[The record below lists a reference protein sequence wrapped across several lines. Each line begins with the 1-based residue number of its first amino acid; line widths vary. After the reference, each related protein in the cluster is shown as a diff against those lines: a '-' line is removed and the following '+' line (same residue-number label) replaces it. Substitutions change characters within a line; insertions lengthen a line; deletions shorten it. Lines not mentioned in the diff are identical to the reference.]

1 MEKKY
6 EFKLD
11 LLKVHKSDVRRA
23 GLLPE
28 KDEYELK
35 NGLTLVLPEYDEDD
49 VILTAAK
56 DFIDYLFVSQGVSAM
71 LGREAMGAECLTI
84 SLNRDL
90 GDAAGYMGYRLTV
103 TKTGISLEGYDV
115 RGVAQGLY
123 ALEDMMNLRRA
134 PFVKHGVVA
143 RRALFRSRLTN
154 SPYGMLEYND
164 AALSLIAHCG
174 MDTIELWIDNPF
186 TTQRGDYIDMRL
198 LSERAA
204 RYGIDIAILMR
215 APHDKHPTDP
225 GAQAHYDAMYGDL
238 MTACPRIKYITLEGE
253 NTHFKS
259 HDPAVCAR
267 SNVDGI
273 PTGVPT
279 PGWWPCSDYPDWV
292 RMILSA
298 VRKHSDTA
306 EVIFSTYNWGFAP
319 EEDRVRLIENL
330 PDGIIH
336 EATWDM
342 FQRRRIGDS
351 VSTVPDYSL
360 SFVGPGD
367 YFKSEAIAVAKRPGL
382 RLAANSQ
389 TSGRTWDFGVVPY
402 EPMPGQ
408 WIKRYEAMQKAHEE
422 WGLSYI
428 NENIHYGFYPSFIL
442 DIEKEA
448 FFTNGRP
455 LNEMLSLVLSRDFEK
470 NADRVKEACDLLDE
484 AITHYVPTNEDQYT
498 AYRIG
503 PSYPIVFDPHTGKRA
518 ARNKAMFG
526 NAIYRATYV
535 PDVGGKHSP
544 SGVRFYDEV
553 KEGEVMRDLLLRAL
567 EILKACPAPNEKL
580 KKLTVL
586 VEFIYRSVLTALAN
600 KEMHLLRSRFFI
612 ARTREEADELL
623 DAIEALMRK
632 ERENVVATIP
642 LVQADSRLGWE
653 PSMEYACDEDAL
665 RWKLD
670 QLDYELNTFIP
681 KTRAANALVD
691 IYK

>member
-6 EFKLD
+6 DFKLD
-11 LLKVHKSDVRRA
+11 LLQVHKRGIRRQD
-23 GLLPE
+23 LTP
-28 KDEYELK
+28 KDTEYELK

-71 LGREAMGAECLTI
+71 LGREVAGTGCLVI

-90 GDAAGYMGYRLTV
+90 GEASGYMGYRLT
-103 TKTGISLEGYDV
+103 TTAAGITLEGYDV

-134 PFVKHGVVA
+134 PFVSHGVVA
-143 RRALFRSRLTN
+143 RRALFHKRSTN
-154 SPYGMLEYND
+154 SPFGMLEYND
-164 AALSLIAHCG
+164 AALSLIAHYG
-174 MDTIELWIDNPF
+174 MDTIALWINNPF

-198 LSERAA
+198 MSERAA
-204 RYGIDIAILMR
+204 KYGLDVGVLMR
-215 APHDKHPTDP
+215 APHDRHPSDP
-225 GAQAHYDAMYGDL
+225 GAQEYYDAMYGDL
-238 MTACPRIKYITLEGE
+238 LTACPRIKYIGLVGE
-253 NTHFKS
+253 TTHFKS
-259 HDPAVCAR
+259 HDPAVRATP
-267 SNVDGI
+267 SVDGI

-279 PGWWPCSDYPDWV
+279 PGWWPCNDYPDWI
-292 RMILSA
+292 RMIQRS
-298 VRKHSDTA
+298 VRKYSDTA
-306 EVIFSTYNWGFAP
+306 VVSFSSYNWGFAP
-319 EEDRVRLIENL
+319 EAERVKLIENL

-367 YFKSEAIAVAKRPGL
+367 YFKSEAIAVKKHGGI
-382 RLAANSQ
+382 RLAANAQS
-389 TSGRTWDFGVVPY
+389 SGRTWDFGVVPY

-408 WIKRYEAMQKAHEE
+408 WIKRYEAMQRAHEE
-422 WGLSYI
+422 WGLDAVG
-428 NENIHYGFYPSFIL
+428 ENIHYGFYPSFIM

-455 LNEMLSLVLSRDFEK
+455 LNEMLSLVLSRDFEE

-484 AITHYVPTNEDQYT
+484 AITHYVPTNEDQYS

-503 PSYPIVFDPHTGKRA
+503 PSYPIIFDPHTGKRA

-526 NAIYRATYV
+526 NAIWRAAYI
-535 PDVGGKHSP
+535 PDVGGQNSP
-544 SGVRFYDEV
+544 SGVRFYDEMR
-553 KEGEVMRDLLLRAL
+553 EAEIMRDLLLRAL

-623 DAIEALMRK
+623 DRIEALMRK
-632 ERENVVATIP
+632 ERENVLATIP
-642 LVQADSRLGWE
+642 LVQLDSRLGWE
-653 PSMEYACDEDAL
+653 PSMEYACDEEAL